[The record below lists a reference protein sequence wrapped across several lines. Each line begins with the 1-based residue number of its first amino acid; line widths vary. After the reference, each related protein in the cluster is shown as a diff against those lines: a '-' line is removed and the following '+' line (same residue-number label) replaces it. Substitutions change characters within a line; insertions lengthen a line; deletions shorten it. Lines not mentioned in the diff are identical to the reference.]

1 MSLHRMSCRTSC
13 SVFGRI
19 DFVVVHKS
27 SPKGIHFRR
36 ARPHHRADEVHAC
49 TVTCG
54 GLCPE
59 LNIVIRE
66 LVCGLYNMYGVKKVL
81 ETEVIDKSFGFDTIV
96 EKAQWDINT
105 AHVESE
111 SKENGIE
118 LLKLMGS
125 YCDKFVALEKSSFR
139 SL

>member
-1 MSLHRMSCRTSC
+1 MGGTVIGTSRGGHDT
-13 SVFGRI
+13 SKIVDSIQDHGINQKLEGKGSMFQLLRSRKPSI
-19 DFVVVHKS
+19 MTYRYIVH
-27 SPKGIHFRR
+27 
-36 ARPHHRADEVHAC
+36 VL
-49 TVTCG
+49 TLT
-54 GLCPE
+54 
-59 LNIVIRE
+59 IV
-66 LVCGLYNMYGVKKVL
+66 
-81 ETEVIDKSFGFDTIV
+81 VIDKSFGFDTIV